1 MITMG
6 FRKILIVCVY
16 VGAAAASGLYSV
28 LRPAGRPRTALY
40 SCTVAA
46 QYRGQVQALCHSEIL
61 RPSQAERGWGLDQLT
76 RVRLLYTLYTA
87 CTVQYKDLHYHLSC
101 QTD

>member
-1 MITMG
+1 MLKKDINS
-6 FRKILIVCVY
+6 VC

-61 RPSQAERGWGLDQLT
+61 RPS
-76 RVRLLYTLYTA
+76 VRHREDGA
-87 CTVQYKDLHYHLSC
+87 WIS
-101 QTD
+101 